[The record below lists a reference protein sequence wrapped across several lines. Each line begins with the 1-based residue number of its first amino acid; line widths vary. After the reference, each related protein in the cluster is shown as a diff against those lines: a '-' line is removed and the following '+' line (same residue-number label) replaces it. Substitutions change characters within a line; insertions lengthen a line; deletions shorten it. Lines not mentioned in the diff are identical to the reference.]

1 MIGFL
6 PEIYTDELLYS
17 WFARYYVRSG
27 YSSYINAAEDLFE
40 RKTARPDVEFINV
53 LNEDAKGIICSKYK
67 IEKLILE
74 HTMFPAYGRFV
85 NHKRRYDAF
94 DKAINMK
101 GDIHNLLAIPIL
113 NNGKERCIRYCPWC
127 VKEDREKYGET
138 YWHRAHQVLGV
149 DICINHNCRLVD
161 SNIRIHGKE
170 SPKLYATEVVIDNK
184 KIEPT
189 NEEISELEI
198 DLANYI
204 ITILNGD
211 INFNNQ
217 VQIGD
222 FIDSRLEGTKYK
234 SIRGEQRNIRMLYD
248 DFIRFYQRLP
258 NGTVKEIWQ
267 LQKIL
272 NNDRLN
278 LSEICQF
285 AMFLNIEP
293 EELAEMKLPETCQTE
308 KFDRKVR
315 RMHAEGVGFNKIG
328 KLLNVSS
335 QTVRRGCSDLV
346 KEEKHETKKGKRKG
360 AIDWELVDKQLLPR
374 VKELTR
380 ELYGNSEKPRRVTRY
395 AICKIMNLPDKRFD
409 VLPLCSKEIDK
420 YSETQEKYWAR
431 LVLWATKK
439 IMSEDKPLNWKQL
452 RNLTNIRKENFE
464 ACKAFLNKFSEEP
477 IVSYIMQIYI

>member
-53 LNEDAKGIICSKYK
+53 LNEDAKRIICSKYK
-67 IEKLILE
+67 IEELILK

-94 DKAINMK
+94 DNAINMK

-113 NNGKERCIRYCPWC
+113 NNGRERCIRYCPC
-127 VKEDREKYGET
+127 CINEDREKYGET
-138 YWHRAHQVLGV
+138 YWHRAHQILGV
-149 DICINHNCRLVD
+149 DICINHSCLLVD

-170 SPKLYATEVVIDNK
+170 SPKLYAAEVVIDNSE
-184 KIEPT
+184 IAHT
-189 NEEISELEI
+189 NEVILELEI
-198 DLANYI
+198 NLSKYI
-204 ITILNGD
+204 ITVFNED
-211 INFNNQ
+211 INFDNQ
-217 VQIGD
+217 VRIGT
-222 FIDSRLEGTKYK
+222 FVDSRLEGTKYK

-248 DFIRFYQRLP
+248 DFIKFYQSLP
-258 NGTVKEIWQ
+258 NSIVKELWQ
-267 LQKIL
+267 IQKIL

-278 LSEICQF
+278 LSEICQL

-293 EELAEMKLPETCQTE
+293 EELVEMKLPETSQAE
-308 KFDRKVR
+308 RFDREVR
-315 RMHAEGVGFNKIG
+315 RLHEEGMGYNKIG

-335 QTVRRGCSDLV
+335 QTVRRGCLDLV
-346 KEEKHETKKGKRKG
+346 KDEKHETKKGKRKG

-374 VKELTR
+374 VKELAR
-380 ELYGNSEKPRRVTRY
+380 ELYGNKEKPRRVTRY

-409 VLPLCSKEIDK
+409 VLPLCSKEIEK
-420 YSETQEKYWAR
+420 YSETQEEYWAR
-431 LVLWATKK
+431 LVIWAARK
-439 IMSEDKPLNWKQL
+439 IMSEEKPLNWKQI
-452 RNLTNIRKENFE
+452 RNLTNIKKENFE
-464 ACKAFLNKFSEEP
+464 ACKIFLDRYYD
-477 IVSYIMQIYI
+477 V